1 MIRIAV
7 LSLAGIACG
16 FAEEPWALH
25 TIDKTSRGAD
35 GVRLADVNGDGLL
48 DIATGWE
55 EGGVVRAYLHPGRG
69 KEKMNWPMVTVGEV
83 SSAEDAVF
91 VDLDDDGSVDVV
103 SSCEGGTRSLFAHWA
118 PADSKSFLE
127 PDQWTT
133 KAFPAAEKKQLWMY
147 ALPMQ
152 LDGRHGMDLIVA
164 SKGKGGS
171 VSWLQA
177 PENPRDMEAWKLHRL
192 EDAGWVMSLIA
203 TDMNQDG
210 LIDVLVSDRR
220 GKKRGIYWLQNPGPA
235 KVRAGA
241 MWQRHNIGGGSREI
255 MFISQ
260 GDLDEDGK
268 VDVMAMDR
276 RSCIWYRR
284 TKTGW
289 REHVIPLP
297 AGVGTGKS
305 AAIADVDGDGKNDVV
320 FSCEGASRLRS
331 GIRWL
336 SWEKSPSEGPWR
348 DHEISGEPGVKYDR
362 IELTDIDGDGDLDL
376 LTCEE
381 RDGLGVFWH
390 ENPFG
395 NKKTA
400 KRKRPPNV
408 ILIMADDVGSDA
420 IGCYGGESYETP
432 HIDKLAT
439 NGMRFTH
446 FYSMAV
452 CHPTRVCLMTGKYP
466 STLGDPRWGS
476 FPKSEDAAS
485 IGSRMK
491 RAGYRTAVAGKWQ
504 LSLMKND
511 KRQPAR
517 MGFDEWCLFG
527 WHEGGRYHDPFL
539 YQNGELRKDTKGKF
553 GPDLYTEFLIDFM
566 ERNRERPFFAY
577 FPMALCHDVT
587 DDTKEHVSFYKEGR
601 WMNFGEMV
609 AVMDD
614 KVGEM
619 VAAVERLGLTED
631 TLILFLTD
639 NGSPSASYLTVKNS
653 RMVKEKIVS
662 QRNGKPVPGGKG
674 LLKDRGTRVPLIAS
688 WPGTIAGPRVID
700 DLVDMSDFV
709 PTLSDLAG
717 TEVESGSLDGVSLA
731 PRLLTGKPSGRR
743 WAVAEHKG
751 KRFVRTRKWKLYN
764 DGRLYQVSVDPEE
777 RKIVEDSGED
787 PEIAMLRQAL
797 KVRR

>member
-1 MIRIAV
+1 MSRLAV
-7 LSLAGIACG
+7 LSVLAVSSC
-16 FAEEPWALH
+16 FAEKPWKLH
-25 TIDKTSRGAD
+25 TIDNTSQGAD

-69 KEKMNWPMVTVGEV
+69 KEQAKWPIVTVGKV

-91 VDLDDDGSVDVV
+91 VDLDEDGAVDVV

-118 PADSKSFLE
+118 PRNGKSYLDE
-127 PDQWTT
+127 SQWKTQ
-133 KAFPAAEKKQLWMY
+133 AFPAAEKKQHWMY

-152 LDGRHGMDLIVA
+152 LDGQHGKDLIVA

-171 VSWLQA
+171 VSLLQA
-177 PENPRDMEAWKLHRL
+177 PENPRDVSAWTLHRL
-192 EDAGWVMSLIA
+192 EDAGWIMSLIA
-203 TDMNQDG
+203 SDMNGDG
-210 LIDVLVSDRR
+210 LSDVLISDRR
-220 GKKRGIYWLQNPGPA
+220 GSKRGIYWLQNPGPE

-241 MWQRHNIGGGSREI
+241 EWQRHNIGGGNREI

-260 GDLDEDGK
+260 GDLDQDGQL
-268 VDVMAMDR
+268 DVMAMDR

-284 TKTGW
+284 TTEGW
-289 REHVIPLP
+289 SEHVIPLP
-297 AGVGTGKS
+297 AGVGSGKS

-320 FSCEGASRLRS
+320 FSCEGATRPRS

-336 SWEKSPSEGPWR
+336 SWEKSPSKGPWK

-395 NKKTA
+395 KK
-400 KRKRPPNV
+400 KQKRPPNV
-408 ILIMADDVGSDA
+408 ILIMADDVGTDA
-420 IGCYGGESYETP
+420 IGCYGGESYKTP
-432 HIDKLAT
+432 HIDKLAAD
-439 NGMRFTH
+439 GMRFTH

-452 CHPTRVCLMTGKYP
+452 CHPTRVALMTGKYP
-466 STLGDPRWGS
+466 STLGNPRWGS
-476 FPKSEDAAS
+476 FPKAEDAAS

-491 RAGYRTAVAGKWQ
+491 QAGYQCAVAGKWQ

-511 KRQPAR
+511 KQQPAR
-517 MGFDEWCLFG
+517 MGFDEWLLFG

-539 YQNGELRKDTKGKF
+539 YHNGQHRKDTKGKF
-553 GPDLYTEFLIDFM
+553 GPDLYTQFLIDFM

-587 DDTKEHVSFYKEGR
+587 DDTKEFVPFYKDGR
-601 WMNFGEMV
+601 WMTFGEMV
-609 AVMDD
+609 KVMDD
-614 KVGEM
+614 KIGEL
-619 VAAVERLGLTED
+619 VAAVDRLGLTED

-639 NGSPSASYLTVKNS
+639 NGSPRASYITVKNG
-653 RMVKEKIVS
+653 RMVKVKVVS
-662 QRNGKPVPGGKG
+662 QQNGKAVPGGKG

-688 WPGTIAGPRVID
+688 WPGTIEGGQIVV

-709 PTLSDLAG
+709 PTLSELG
-717 TEVESGSLDGVSLA
+717 GKSVEAGSLDGVSFA
-731 PRLLTGKPSGRR
+731 ARLTKGTPSTRR
-743 WAVAEHKG
+743 WAIAEHKG
-751 KRFVRTRKWKLYN
+751 KRFARTQRWKLYR
-764 DGRLYQVSVDPEE
+764 DDRLFDVANDPEE
-777 RKIVEDSGED
+777 EKPLVDVQQE
-787 PEIAMLRQAL
+787 PEVQMLREAL
-797 KVRR
+797 KVRP